1 MATPTGETGNILIV
15 EDNKDTAF
23 VLRSMLASTSYQVDS
38 AYTIAE
44 ALEKAL
50 HTNYSLIISDIS
62 LPDGHGISLMT
73 AMRQFSKTPAIAL
86 TGFGSQDDIERCLKA
101 GFDRHLTKPVT
112 QETLQNAVAELLQPV
127 A

>member
-1 MATPTGETGNILIV
+1 MDTATGDAGNILIV
-15 EDNKDTAF
+15 EDNRDTAL
-23 VLRSMLASTSYQVDS
+23 VLKFMLASTPYRIDS

-50 HTNYSLIISDIS
+50 QTNYALIISDIS

-86 TGFGSQDDIERCLKA
+86 TGFGSDEDIDRCLKA

-112 QETLQNAVAELLQPV
+112 QETLQAAVAELLQPV

>member
-1 MATPTGETGNILIV
+1 MATATQDAGNILIV
-15 EDNKDTAF
+15 EDNRDTAL
-23 VLRSMLASTSYQVDS
+23 VLKFMLESTPYHIDS

-44 ALEKAL
+44 ALDKAL
-50 HTNYSLIISDIS
+50 HTNYALIISDIS

-86 TGFGSQDDIERCLKA
+86 TGFGSEEDIDRCLKA

-112 QETLQNAVAELLQPV
+112 QETLQAAVAELLQPV

>member
-23 VLRSMLASTSYQVDS
+23 VLKSMLASTSYHVDS
-38 AYTIAE
+38 AFTVGE
-44 ALEKAL
+44 ALEMAL

-73 AMRQFSKTPAIAL
+73 AMRQFSKIPAIAL
-86 TGFGSQDDIERCLKA
+86 TGFGSHDDIERCLKA

-112 QETLQNAVAELLQPV
+112 QETLQTAVAELLQPV

>member
-1 MATPTGETGNILIV
+1 MATATDAGNILIV
-15 EDNKDTAF
+15 EDNRDTAL
-23 VLRSMLASTSYQVDS
+23 VLKFMLESTPYQIDS

-50 HTNYSLIISDIS
+50 HTNYALIISDIS

-86 TGFGSQDDIERCLKA
+86 TGFGSEEDIDRCLKA

-112 QETLQNAVAELLQPV
+112 QETLQAAVAELLQPV